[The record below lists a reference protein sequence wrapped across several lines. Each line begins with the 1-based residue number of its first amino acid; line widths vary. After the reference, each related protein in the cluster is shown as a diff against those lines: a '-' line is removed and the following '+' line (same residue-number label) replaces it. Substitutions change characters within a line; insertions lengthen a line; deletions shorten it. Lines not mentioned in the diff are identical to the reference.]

1 MLQKELANLTFKIIV
16 ILKLRI
22 MQQVILALSLLISS
36 MIFAQ
41 ATPKKLEEGISVTV
55 SVVNALNDAGKVKFA
70 LYDEENFMKQ
80 PIYSK
85 SASVENRK
93 STVVFEN
100 VPQGIYAIIC
110 FHDENENNR
119 MDFDENRMPIESYGL
134 SNNKM
139 NFGPPEFESAK
150 FEVTE
155 EDLTLEIKF

>member
-1 MLQKELANLTFKIIV
+1 
-16 ILKLRI
+16 

-41 ATPKKLEEGISVTV
+41 TTPKKLEEGISVTV
-55 SVVNALNDAGKVKFA
+55 SAVNALSDKGTVKFA
-70 LYDEENFMKQ
+70 FYDEENFMKQ

-85 SASVENRK
+85 SASVEKGK

-110 FHDENENNR
+110 FHDENNNGR
-119 MDFDENRMPIESYGL
+119 MDFDENRMPTESYGM

-139 NFGPPEFESAK
+139 NFGSPEFESAK
-150 FEVTE
+150 FEVKSNA
-155 EDLTLEIKF
+155 LNLEIKF

>member
-1 MLQKELANLTFKIIV
+1 
-16 ILKLRI
+16 
-22 MQQVILALSLLISS
+22 MQQVILAIALLISS

-41 ATPKKLEEGISVTV
+41 TSTNKLEKGISVTV
-55 SVVNALNDAGKVKFA
+55 SVINALSDNGTVKFA
-70 LYDEENFMKQ
+70 FYNEENFMKQ
-80 PIYSK
+80 PVYSK
-85 SASVENRK
+85 SASVENGK

-119 MDFDENRMPIESYGL
+119 MDFNENGMPKENYGL

>member
-1 MLQKELANLTFKIIV
+1 
-16 ILKLRI
+16 

-41 ATPKKLEEGISVTV
+41 TIPKKLEEGISVTV
-55 SVVNALNDAGKVKFA
+55 SAVNALSDNGTVNFA
-70 LYDEENFMKQ
+70 FYSEENFMKQ
-80 PIYSK
+80 PIYAK
-85 SASVENRK
+85 SASVENGK

-110 FHDENENNR
+110 FHDENNNGR
-119 MDFDENRMPIESYGL
+119 MDFNENRMPTESFGM

-150 FEVTE
+150 FEVKSNA
-155 EDLTLEIKF
+155 LILEIKF

>member
-1 MLQKELANLTFKIIV
+1 
-16 ILKLRI
+16 
-22 MQQVILALSLLISS
+22 MQQVILALALLISS

-41 ATPKKLEEGISVTV
+41 TATNKSEEGISVTV
-55 SVVNALNDAGKVKFA
+55 SAVNALSDKGIVNFA
-70 LYDEENFMKQ
+70 FYNEENFMKQ

-100 VPQGIYAIIC
+100 VPQGNYAIIC

-139 NFGPPEFESAK
+139 NFGPPEFQSAK
-150 FEVTE
+150 FEVKSNA
-155 EDLTLEIKF
+155 LILEIKF

>member
-1 MLQKELANLTFKIIV
+1 
-16 ILKLRI
+16 
-22 MQQVILALSLLISS
+22 MQQVILAIALLISS

-41 ATPKKLEEGISVTV
+41 TATHKSEEGISVTV
-55 SVVNALNDAGKVKFA
+55 SAVNALSDKGTVKFA
-70 LYDEENFMKQ
+70 FYDEENFMKQ
-80 PIYSK
+80 PIYAK
-85 SASVENRK
+85 SASVENGK

-100 VPQGIYAIIC
+100 VPQGNYAIIC
-110 FHDENENNR
+110 FHDENGNNSLDFNENGI
-119 MDFDENRMPIESYGL
+119 PKESYGL